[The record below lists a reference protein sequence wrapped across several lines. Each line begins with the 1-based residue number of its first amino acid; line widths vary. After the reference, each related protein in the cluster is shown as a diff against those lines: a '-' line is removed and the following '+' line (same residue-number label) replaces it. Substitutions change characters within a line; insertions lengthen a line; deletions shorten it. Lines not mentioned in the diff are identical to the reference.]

1 MTIVKSR
8 PTSPG
13 RRFRVKISNKDI
25 YQGQPHQP
33 LLVKLNKSGGRN
45 NQGRITSRRMGGG
58 VKRKYRLIDFKRNK
72 FDIVAEVIR
81 NEYDPNRSAFISL
94 IKYDDGNGNLVEKIL
109 EPGDVSHY
117 PPGAIHQEEAL
128 EDCYIIEAS
137 TNHFN
142 DRVRCEELYNV
153 EYVDGLPTTS
163 EEEIIEK

>member
-1 MTIVKSR
+1 MAENTFNMENSSGLARIIGTYKTLSDTVGVLLNSSGAAYVEIIPPYPSEIV
-8 PTSPG
+8 
-13 RRFRVKISNKDI
+13 V
-25 YQGQPHQP
+25 Q
-33 LLVKLNKSGGRN
+33 
-45 NQGRITSRRMGGG
+45 GGG
-58 VKRKYRLIDFKRNK
+58 GQ
-72 FDIVAEVIR
+72 ESTVITTETR
-81 NEYDPNRSAFISL
+81 
-94 IKYDDGNGNLVEKIL
+94 DGNGNLVEKIL

>member
-1 MTIVKSR
+1 MNKAGLNSTPEFPKAESVGPRNWGEEILVSLLPEKFMVK
-8 PTSPG
+8 
-13 RRFRVKISNKDI
+13 KLYINK
-25 YQGQPHQP
+25 GS
-33 LLVKLNKSGGRN
+33 KGGL
-45 NQGRITSRRMGGG
+45 QYH
-58 VKRKYRLIDFKRNK
+58 RKKD
-72 FDIVAEVIR
+72 EVHVMIKGKM
-81 NEYDPNRSAFISL
+81 L

-109 EPGDVSHY
+109 EAGDVSHY

-142 DRVRCEELYNV
+142 DRVRCEDLYNV